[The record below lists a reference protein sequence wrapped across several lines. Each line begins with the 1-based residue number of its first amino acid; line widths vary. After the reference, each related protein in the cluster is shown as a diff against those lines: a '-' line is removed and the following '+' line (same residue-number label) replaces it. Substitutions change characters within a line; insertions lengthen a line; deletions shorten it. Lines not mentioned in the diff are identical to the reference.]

1 MSFVNVEY
9 ISFFLEVEAVKNPNL
24 SKTDKT
30 SQRQQTDPKITE
42 DGGQEINFNTNK
54 KITEVNKKCS
64 NPL

>member
-1 MSFVNVEY
+1 MNVEY

>member
-1 MSFVNVEY
+1 MSFMNVEY